1 MLKFLFCLNQFFY
14 VLFFLFLIMFH
25 QSQTREILAIK
36 SRLISPKGWN
46 EPKWLQIIN
55 LQCWNSLLFYP
66 KFFISNAFCFSSLL
80 QCWNSLFLIQNY
92 RSWEWAKMD
101 ADHQPPVLKFPPFK
115 PKSFI
120 SLFLITPPVL
130 KFPFFIQGPQL
141 FISNF
146 FWREAENEPKAADN
160 QPPVLKFPFFKPK
173 SFISNSFCFSSLLQ
187 CWNSFFSQN

>member
-36 SRLISPKGWN
+36 SRLISQGLEWAKMAADNQPPVLKF
-46 EPKWLQIIN
+46 PFVLSKILYF
-55 LQCWNSLLFYP
+55 QCFLFLITP
-66 KFFISNAFCFSSLL
+66 PVLKFP
-80 QCWNSLFLIQNY
+80 FLIQNY
-92 RSWEWAKMD
+92 RSWEWAKMA

-146 FWREAENEPKAADN
+146 FLARGWEWAKMAADN

-187 CWNSFFSQN
+187 CWNSFF